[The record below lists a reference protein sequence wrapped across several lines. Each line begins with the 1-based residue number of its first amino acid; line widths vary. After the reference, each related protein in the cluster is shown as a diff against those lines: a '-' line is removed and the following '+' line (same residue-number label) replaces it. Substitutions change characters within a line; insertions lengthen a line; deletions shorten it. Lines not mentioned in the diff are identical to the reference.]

1 MPWAASIPKP
11 KAPLGMNSL
20 DVTLAF
26 LARQDILLL
35 FLLLGTGAVI
45 GRVQLGS
52 VELGAAAVLFLAMA
66 VSAFGESRGY
76 RIVVPEAFGTLGL
89 VLFTFSVG
97 NMSGPAFFASLRRGF
112 GPILATVAVLIAGA
126 LVAVAVGRLLGLGSA
141 VVAGSFAGAL
151 TNTPALAAAR
161 EAAHD
166 EAGPTIAYAV
176 TYLFGVMGPLL
187 VTSLALRGRG
197 EDTDAPVPLVSRSIQ
212 VDGTDEPSVGELEQR
227 YRQRVRFSRLQQG
240 PSSDDVQAPSDAARL
255 RRGDIVTVVGPI
267 DLVDQVTDE
276 LGQPSSES
284 LEASRGAVDFRR
296 ITLSDEDLAGHTI
309 GDLELMRRFGAKVI
323 RVRRGDVD
331 VLAKDSFVLQ
341 PGDRLRI
348 IAPREQISAVTA
360 FLGDSERGLSDLRP
374 IVLGTGMVLGL
385 LLGNVVFP
393 LPGMA
398 LSIGPAAGTLLVGLI
413 FGKVG
418 RIGPFLTTMPH
429 TAGQT
434 MADFGLLA
442 FLAHAGTRA
451 GTQLGTALA
460 SGDGARIL
468 LLGIAITVSVSVG
481 MFVIMRRGFGMGRTR
496 LSGVLAAAHTQ
507 PAVLAFA
514 NGRTGYDS
522 RVAHGYALVYPAALI
537 AKILIAKV
545 LGAL

>member
-1 MPWAASIPKP
+1 
-11 KAPLGMNSL
+11 MNSL
-20 DVTLAF
+20 NVTLAF

-35 FLLLGTGAVI
+35 FMLLGTGAII
-45 GRVQLGS
+45 GRVRLGG
-52 VELGAAAVLFLAMA
+52 VELGAAAVLFLAMGL
-66 VSAFGESRGY
+66 SALGVSRGY
-76 RIVVPEAFGTLGL
+76 RIVVPEAIGTLGL

-112 GPILATVAVLIAGA
+112 GPILATLAVLIGAA
-126 LVAVAVGRLLGLGSA
+126 LVAIVGGRLLGLDGP

-176 TYLFGVMGPLL
+176 TYLFGVVGPLL
-187 VTSLALRGRG
+187 ATSLALRGRAQ
-197 EDTDAPVPLVSRSIQ
+197 DTDVPAPLVSRSIE
-212 VDGTDEPSVGELEQR
+212 VDSTAEPGVGETEQR
-227 YRQRVRFSRLQQG
+227 YRQRIRFSRLQQG
-240 PSSDDVQAPSDAARL
+240 PSADDVQAPSDEARL

-267 DLVDQVTDE
+267 DLVDQVTRE
-276 LGQPSSES
+276 LGHASTES

-309 GDLELMRRFGAKVI
+309 ADLELMRRFGAKVI

-331 VLAKDSFVLQ
+331 MLAKDSFVLQ

-348 IAPREQISAVTA
+348 IAPRDQIAAVTA
-360 FLGDSERGLSDLRP
+360 FLGDSERGLSDLHP

-451 GTQLGTALA
+451 GAQLGAALA
-460 SGDGARIL
+460 SGDGVRIL
-468 LLGIAITVSVSVG
+468 LLGMAITVSVSVG
-481 MFVIMRRGFGMGRTR
+481 TFIVMRRVFAMGRTR
-496 LSGVLAAAHTQ
+496 LSGLLAGVHTQ

>member
-1 MPWAASIPKP
+1 M
-11 KAPLGMNSL
+11 
-20 DVTLAF
+20 
-26 LARQDILLL
+26 
-35 FLLLGTGAVI
+35 
-45 GRVQLGS
+45 
-52 VELGAAAVLFLAMA
+52 
-66 VSAFGESRGY
+66 
-76 RIVVPEAFGTLGL
+76 
-89 VLFTFSVG
+89 
-97 NMSGPAFFASLRRGF
+97 
-112 GPILATVAVLIAGA
+112 
-126 LVAVAVGRLLGLGSA
+126 
-141 VVAGSFAGAL
+141 
-151 TNTPALAAAR
+151 
-161 EAAHD
+161 
-166 EAGPTIAYAV
+166 
-176 TYLFGVMGPLL
+176 
-187 VTSLALRGRG
+187 
-197 EDTDAPVPLVSRSIQ
+197 
-212 VDGTDEPSVGELEQR
+212 
-227 YRQRVRFSRLQQG
+227 
-240 PSSDDVQAPSDAARL
+240 QAPSDAARL
-255 RRGDIVTVVGPI
+255 RRGDVVTVVGPI
-267 DLVDQVTDE
+267 DLVDQVTLE
-276 LGQPSSES
+276 LGQLSAES
-284 LEASRGAVDFRR
+284 LESSRGAVDFRR

-309 GDLELMRRFGAKVI
+309 GDLDLMRRFGAKVI

-331 VLAKDSFVLQ
+331 ILAKDSFVLQ

-348 IAPREQISAVTA
+348 IAPRNQISAVTA

-374 IVLGTGMVLGL
+374 IVLGSGMVLGL

-398 LSIGPAAGTLLVGLI
+398 LSIGPAAGTLLVGLV
-413 FGKVG
+413 FGKIG

-481 MFVIMRRGFGMGRTR
+481 MFIVMRRAFGMGRTR
-496 LSGVLAAAHTQ
+496 LSGVMAAAHTQ

-522 RVAHGYALVYPAALI
+522 RVAQGYALVYPAALI

>member
-1 MPWAASIPKP
+1 MN
-11 KAPLGMNSL
+11 PL
-20 DVTLAF
+20 DTVLAF

-35 FLLLGTGAVI
+35 FLLLGTGTIV
-45 GRVQLGS
+45 GRVRLGG

-66 VSAFGESRGY
+66 LSTLGESRGY
-76 RIVVPEAFGTLGL
+76 HVVVPEAFGTLGL

-97 NMSGPAFFASLRRGF
+97 IMSGPAFFSSLRRGA
-112 GPILATVAVLIAGA
+112 GPILATVAVLIAAA
-126 LVAVAVGRLLGLGSA
+126 LVAVAGGRLLGLDSA

-161 EAAHD
+161 EAAGN
-166 EAGPTIAYAV
+166 EARPTIAYAV
-176 TYLFGVMGPLL
+176 TYLFGVVGPLL
-187 VTSLALRGRG
+187 ATSLALRGRAA
-197 EDTDAPVPLVSRSIQ
+197 DTDAPAPLVSRSVE
-212 VDGTDEPSVGELEQR
+212 VDTTDEPTVGDLERR
-227 YRQRVRFSRLQQG
+227 YRHRIRFSRLQHG
-240 PSSDDVQAPSDAARL
+240 PSEDDVQAPDVGAKL

-267 DLVDQVTDE
+267 DLVDRLTGE
-276 LGQPSSES
+276 LGHPSTLS
-284 LEASRGAVDFRR
+284 LEVSRGAVDFRR

-309 GDLELMRRFGAKVI
+309 GELELMRRFGARVI

-331 VLAKDSFVLQ
+331 ALARDSFVLQ

-348 IAPREQISAVTA
+348 IAPRQQIPAVTA
-360 FLGDSERGLSDLRP
+360 FLGDSERGLSDLHP

-385 LLGNVVFP
+385 LLGSIVFP
-393 LPGMA
+393 LPGMS

-413 FGKVG
+413 FGRIG
-418 RIGPFLTTMPH
+418 RVGPFLTTLPH

-442 FLAHAGTRA
+442 FLAAAGTRA

-460 SGDGARIL
+460 SGDGPRIL
-468 LLGIAITVSVSVG
+468 LLGTIITVTVSVG
-481 MFVIMRRGFGMGRTR
+481 MFVVMRRVFRMGRTR
-496 LSGVLAAAHTQ
+496 LSGVLAGAHTQ

>member
-1 MPWAASIPKP
+1 MSPVDA
-11 KAPLGMNSL
+11 
-20 DVTLAF
+20 TLAF

-35 FLLLGTGAVI
+35 FLLLGTGAII
-45 GRVQLGS
+45 GRVRFGG

-66 VSAFGESRGY
+66 LSALGESRGHH
-76 RIVVPEAFGTLGL
+76 IVVPEAFGTLGL

-97 NMSGPAFFASLRRGF
+97 IMSGPAFFASLRRGY
-112 GPILATVAVLIAGA
+112 GPIIATVAILIAGA
-126 LVAVAVGRLLGLGSA
+126 IVAVVVGRLLGLGSG

-161 EAAHD
+161 EASSD
-166 EAGPTIAYAV
+166 ESGPTIAYAV
-176 TYLFGVMGPLL
+176 SYVFGVVGPLL
-187 VTSLALRGRG
+187 ATSLALRGRA
-197 EDTDAPVPLVSRSIQ
+197 EDTDLPAPLVSRSIE
-212 VDGTDEPSVGELEQR
+212 VDEAAEPSIGELEQR
-227 YRQRVRFSRLQQG
+227 YRHRIRFSRLQHG
-240 PSSDDVQAPSDAARL
+240 PSADDVLAPSDAARL
-255 RRGDIVTVVGPI
+255 RRGDIVTVVGPV
-267 DLVDQVTDE
+267 DLVDQVTLE
-276 LGQPSSES
+276 LGHPATES

-309 GDLELMRRFGAKVI
+309 GDLDLMRRFGAKVI

-348 IAPREQISAVTA
+348 IAPRAQIAAVTA
-360 FLGDSERGLSDLRP
+360 FLGDSERGLSDLHP

-385 LLGNVVFP
+385 LLGNIVFP

-398 LSIGPAAGTLLVGLI
+398 LTIGPAAGTLLVGLI

-429 TAGQT
+429 SAGQT

-442 FLAHAGTRA
+442 FLVHAGTRA

-460 SGDGARIL
+460 SGDGPRIV
-468 LLGIAITVSVSVG
+468 LLGVAITVTVSFGLIIVL
-481 MFVIMRRGFGMGRTR
+481 RRFFGMGRTR
-496 LSGVLAAAHTQ
+496 LSGVLAGAHTQ

-522 RVAHGYALVYPAALI
+522 RVAQGYALVYPAALI

>member
-1 MPWAASIPKP
+1 
-11 KAPLGMNSL
+11 
-20 DVTLAF
+20 
-26 LARQDILLL
+26 
-35 FLLLGTGAVI
+35 
-45 GRVQLGS
+45 
-52 VELGAAAVLFLAMA
+52 
-66 VSAFGESRGY
+66 
-76 RIVVPEAFGTLGL
+76 
-89 VLFTFSVG
+89 
-97 NMSGPAFFASLRRGF
+97 
-112 GPILATVAVLIAGA
+112 
-126 LVAVAVGRLLGLGSA
+126 
-141 VVAGSFAGAL
+141 
-151 TNTPALAAAR
+151 
-161 EAAHD
+161 
-166 EAGPTIAYAV
+166 
-176 TYLFGVMGPLL
+176 
-187 VTSLALRGRG
+187 
-197 EDTDAPVPLVSRSIQ
+197 
-212 VDGTDEPSVGELEQR
+212 
-227 YRQRVRFSRLQQG
+227 
-240 PSSDDVQAPSDAARL
+240 VQAPSDEARL
-255 RRGDIVTVVGPI
+255 RRGDIVTVVGPV
-267 DLVDQVTDE
+267 DLVDQVTRE
-276 LGQPSSES
+276 LGHASTES

-309 GDLELMRRFGAKVI
+309 ADLELMRRFGAKVI

-341 PGDRLRI
+341 PDDRLRI
-348 IAPREQISAVTA
+348 TAPRDQIAAVTA
-360 FLGDSERGLSDLRP
+360 FLGDSERGLSDLHP

-451 GTQLGTALA
+451 GAQLGAALA
-460 SGDGARIL
+460 SGDGVRIL
-468 LLGIAITVSVSVG
+468 LLGMAITVSVSVG
-481 MFVIMRRGFGMGRTR
+481 TFIVMRRVFGMGRTR
-496 LSGVLAAAHTQ
+496 LSGLLAGVHTQ

>member
-1 MPWAASIPKP
+1 
-11 KAPLGMNSL
+11 
-20 DVTLAF
+20 
-26 LARQDILLL
+26 
-35 FLLLGTGAVI
+35 
-45 GRVQLGS
+45 
-52 VELGAAAVLFLAMA
+52 
-66 VSAFGESRGY
+66 
-76 RIVVPEAFGTLGL
+76 
-89 VLFTFSVG
+89 
-97 NMSGPAFFASLRRGF
+97 
-112 GPILATVAVLIAGA
+112 
-126 LVAVAVGRLLGLGSA
+126 
-141 VVAGSFAGAL
+141 
-151 TNTPALAAAR
+151 
-161 EAAHD
+161 
-166 EAGPTIAYAV
+166 
-176 TYLFGVMGPLL
+176 
-187 VTSLALRGRG
+187 
-197 EDTDAPVPLVSRSIQ
+197 
-212 VDGTDEPSVGELEQR
+212 
-227 YRQRVRFSRLQQG
+227 
-240 PSSDDVQAPSDAARL
+240 
-255 RRGDIVTVVGPI
+255 
-267 DLVDQVTDE
+267 
-276 LGQPSSES
+276 
-284 LEASRGAVDFRR
+284 
-296 ITLSDEDLAGHTI
+296 
-309 GDLELMRRFGAKVI
+309 
-323 RVRRGDVD
+323 VRRGDLD

-348 IAPREQISAVTA
+348 IAPSDQIPAVTA

-413 FGKVG
+413 FGKIG

-460 SGDGARIL
+460 TGDGARIL

-481 MFVIMRRGFGMGRTR
+481 MFVVMRRAFGMGRTR